1 MAIILILML
10 TGIILG
16 LVLGKYPIIP
26 KINEK
31 LLNIAIYILL
41 LLLGIAVGS
50 NNKIITNLYTIGVQ
64 SLIIAI
70 GAIAGSVVICWMIY
84 KTFFHLK

>member
-10 TGIILG
+10 AGIIVG

-31 LLNIAIYILL
+31 LLNMAIYILL
-41 LLLGIAVGS
+41 LFLGIAVGS
-50 NNKIITNLYTIGVQ
+50 NEKIINNLFAIGLQALV
-64 SLIIAI
+64 IAI
-70 GAIAGSVVICWMIY
+70 GAIAGSVVVCWMIY
-84 KTFFHLK
+84 KAYFHLK

>member
-10 TGIILG
+10 TGIIVG

-31 LLNIAIYILL
+31 LLNMAIYILL
-41 LLLGIAVGS
+41 LFLGIAVGS
-50 NNKIITNLYTIGVQ
+50 NEKIINNLFTIGLQALV
-64 SLIIAI
+64 IAI
-70 GAIAGSVVICWMIY
+70 GAIAGSVVVCWMIY
-84 KTFFHLK
+84 KTYFHLK

>member
-10 TGIILG
+10 ASIIVG

-41 LLLGIAVGS
+41 LFLGITVGS
-50 NNKIITNLYTIGVQ
+50 NEKIINNLFTIGLQALV
-64 SLIIAI
+64 IAI
-70 GAIAGSVVICWMIY
+70 GAIAGSVVVCWMIY
-84 KTFFHLK
+84 KTYFHLK